1 MHEYVTLKS
10 FDGLFIIRTENVVFH
25 KNKSLEI
32 WILKNSIV
40 AIFAEAAVKQIPEVC
55 KTNI

>member
-40 AIFAEAAVKQIPEVC
+40 AIFA
-55 KTNI
+55 